1 MVSLR
6 PGGILFLAVLIGC
19 PSVTPEPEPPVE
31 LPAQLELPSSVL
43 TWDDAGHISIEDRAG
58 TQILVD
64 ATAEVW
70 LDAPGATGRRLA
82 LSDPGVTLSHE
93 LRDRAGPHGAGS
105 ELMVHGEWDAEDVA
119 VDWVIGAW
127 PDRDAYTVELAV
139 RSLSDDP
146 ILLAKAAPL
155 SVPGDSDGGLF
166 LGSDPAR
173 HRILENGSFTVLDFV
188 VEVRAGDTEGN
199 PGWNALVPGDFEGR
213 SVSNWNHAVT
223 DLDGGSA
230 WVAGMLS
237 SRASAPVMELGFDL
251 GQTTRNDGR
260 LGFSQLAAVAAYQP
274 HPKPV
279 GAEWFRSERYALLP
293 VVLDPLEGLERY
305 ADMIKADQGIV
316 LWTERG
322 DDHRVPNGW
331 NSWSGSGSTGGY
343 GTGVDEATI
352 LANLDVMAD
361 QLRDFGFD
369 WFQLDDGYE
378 PFYGDW
384 WWREDRFPSGARG
397 LSDAIRARG
406 LKPGL
411 WMAPFTLNPASETAL
426 AHPDWLAERTTIG
439 GVVGSDYEILD
450 LTNPEVLEYIDALMT
465 TLTEDW
471 GFDWLKMDFA
481 YYALFGDGF
490 TDPNATREEA
500 WRGALQVIR
509 DRLGDDRFFMTIGV
523 TGMNYGLVDSSRL
536 TLDSMPIWEW
546 EVDTSPFDPLNQQGL
561 KPTVRSAGRR
571 WYLQSRVWINH
582 PDLIFFRSNPLDDTW
597 PEVTFEE
604 ARAFASFIGLSG
616 GIVKI
621 GDRLVDLEAPA
632 IDVLRRLTPIYPEAA
647 RPLDVFS
654 REFPE
659 RWHLRVDTPLDG
671 VNEAFDVL
679 GLFHWGWNVDLS
691 TEPFS
696 VIDDTTADRVHAVDP
711 AGLDLS
717 GTGPWLGREFWTGE
731 FLGVIDGPFT
741 VAVPSHDARVVVLR
755 PQRAR
760 PQFLGWNR
768 QISQG
773 GTVLSQDVWEA
784 SSGTL
789 TLGFQAGAGTQEAP
803 FEYVVDLHVPEGF
816 AAGEVSVMGAG
827 DVPVAVETTGPI
839 LRVRFSPTVT
849 EALTLTASFE

>member
-1 MVSLR
+1 MVVSIR
-6 PGGILFLAVLIGC
+6 WLACLLVALVGC
-19 PSVTPEPEPPVE
+19 PTADPDPDPEPTEAPPI
-31 LPAQLELPSSVL
+31 QLELPSSRL
-43 TWDDAGHISIEDRAG
+43 TWDEAGTISIDDIAG
-58 TQILVD
+58 TQILVG

-70 LDAPGATGRRLA
+70 LDATDDGGRRLA

-93 LRDRAGPHGAGS
+93 VSDATGPQGDGTSLVVQGMFTAE
-105 ELMVHGEWDAEDVA
+105 ELALTWT
-119 VDWVIGAW
+119 IGAW
-127 PDRDAYTVELAV
+127 PDQDAYTVELAV
-139 RSLSDDP
+139 RSLDGEL
-146 ILLAKAAPL
+146 LLAKASPL
-155 SVPGDSDGGLF
+155 SVPSESDGGLF
-166 LGSDPAR
+166 LGADPAR

-199 PGWNALVPGDFEGR
+199 PGWNAIVPGDFEGR

-223 DLDGGSA
+223 DLDDGAS

-237 SRASAPVMELGFDL
+237 TNSSAPVMELGFDL
-251 GQTTRNDGR
+251 GQTSRNDGR
-260 LGFSQLAAVAAYQP
+260 LGFSQFAAVAAYQP
-274 HPKPV
+274 HPKSV
-279 GAEWFRSERYALLP
+279 GAEPFSSERYAILP
-293 VVLDPLEGLERY
+293 VVEDPIEGLERY
-305 ADMIKADQGIV
+305 ANMVKADQGIV

-322 DDHRVPNGW
+322 EDHRVPNGW

-343 GTGVDEATI
+343 GTGVDEAII

-361 QLRDFGFD
+361 QLRDFGMD

-378 PFYGDW
+378 PYYGDW
-384 WWREDRFPSGARG
+384 WWREDRFPSGAKG

-411 WMAPFTLNPASETAL
+411 WMAPFTLNPDSETAQL
-426 AHPDWLAERTTIG
+426 HPDWMADTTTIG

-450 LTNPEVLEYIDALMT
+450 LTNPEVLDYIDGLMT
-465 TLTEDW
+465 TLTEEW
-471 GFDWLKMDFA
+471 GYDWLKMDFA

-490 TDPNATREEA
+490 TDANATREEA

-546 EVDTSPFDPLNQQGL
+546 QPDTGAFDVMNQQGL
-561 KPTVRSAGRR
+561 KPTVRSSGRR
-571 WYLQSRVWINH
+571 WYLQHRVWINH
-582 PDLIFFRSNPLDDTW
+582 PDLIFFRSNPLDSTW

-621 GDRLVDLEAPA
+621 GDRLVDLDPPA
-632 IDVLRRLTPIYPEAA
+632 IDTLRRLMPVYPEAA

-659 RWHLRVDTPLDG
+659 RWHLRVGESLDG
-671 VNEAFDVL
+671 APGGFDVL
-679 GLFHWGWNVDLS
+679 GLFHWGWNVDLT

-696 VIDDTTADRVHAVDP
+696 EIEDTTADRVHTVDP
-711 AGLDLS
+711 TLLAGD
-717 GTGPWLGREFWTGE
+717 GPWLAREFWTGE
-731 FLGVIDGPFT
+731 FLGEIDAAIQI
-741 VAVPSHDARVVVLR
+741 AVPSHDARIVVFREVLD
-755 PQRAR
+755 R

-773 GTVLSQDVWEA
+773 GTVLSGDEWDAAA
-784 SSGTL
+784 STL
-789 TLGFQAGAGTQEAP
+789 TLTFEAGAGTAFAP
-803 FEYVVDLHVPEGF
+803 FEYVIDLHVPAGF
-816 AAGEVSVMGAG
+816 TAAGVTVAGAA
-827 DVPVAVETTGPI
+827 DVPATMEQTGPV
-839 LRVRFSPTVT
+839 LRARFSPTVT
-849 EALTLTASFE
+849 EELTLTATFE